1 MCTEEPVGGRKKE
14 KEPQS
19 FVKIPIILIQPLAFV
34 LFDLGDQQNIQG
46 CSFVIVRKMPA
57 LISSRLLLLV
67 GESLFMRR
75 ALATSGSVLLHTSV
89 RCMSQVEPHQG
100 SLSLSSIG
108 LQTEIEDRKRSKI
121 NKVKPLG
128 SPSESLKSKGK
139 SFDINEKK
147 KKAFRVVEKQQ
158 QIESAPFAAKSFSEL
173 GLPHVLI
180 ERLEKEGF
188 TVPTEVQS
196 AAVPTVLNN
205 RDVIIQSYTGSGKT
219 LAYLLPILSVVG
231 PLRGKIPEGG
241 GHGNESEKKLGV
253 EAVIIAPSRE
263 LGMQIVR
270 EFEKVLGMDNKRVVQ
285 QLVGGANRTRQEEAL
300 KKNKPAIVV
309 GTPGRIAELSASGK
323 LRTHGC
329 RYLVLDEVDE
339 LLSFNFREDMHR
351 ILEHVGRRSGA
362 DLNSNSRKAERQLIM
377 VSATVPFSVVRAAR
391 SWGCDPLLVQAK
403 KVVTLETVSP
413 SEPVS
418 LSRSTPSSAMPSQAV
433 VESLPPALKHY
444 YCVTRLQHKV
454 DMLRKCIHALDAKF
468 VIAFMNH
475 TKQLKDV
482 VFKLEARGM
491 KAVELHGDLGKLARS
506 TTLKK
511 FKNGEVRVLVTNELS
526 ARGLDIAECDLVVNL
541 DLPTDSIHYAHR
553 AGRTGRLG
561 RNGTVLTI
569 CEESEVFVVKKMQK
583 QLGIPIASCD
593 FTEGK
598 LLVTEE
604 EKTVSTSER

>member
-1 MCTEEPVGGRKKE
+1 
-14 KEPQS
+14 
-19 FVKIPIILIQPLAFV
+19 
-34 LFDLGDQQNIQG
+34 
-46 CSFVIVRKMPA
+46 MPT
-57 LISSRLLLLV
+57 LISTRFLLLV
-67 GESLFMRR
+67 GESLHLRR
-75 ALATSGSVLLHTSV
+75 ALATSRSVLLHTSV
-89 RCMSQVEPHQG
+89 KCMSQVESTHG
-100 SLSLSSIG
+100 SLTLSSIG
-108 LQTEIEDRKRSKI
+108 FQTKTEAGNRSTS
-121 NKVKPLG
+121 NKVKSFG
-128 SPSESLKSKGK
+128 SPSENLKSKGK
-139 SFDINEKK
+139 PFDINEKK
-147 KKAFRVVEKQQ
+147 KKKAVRVVEKQQ
-158 QIESAPFAAKSFSEL
+158 IEFAPFAAKSFPEL

-196 AAVPTVLNN
+196 AAVPTILNN

-231 PLRGKIPEGG
+231 PLRGKGDDDGDENGK
-241 GHGNESEKKLGV
+241 NLGI
-253 EAVIIAPSRE
+253 EAVIVAPSRE

-270 EFEKVLGMDNKRVVQ
+270 EFEK
-285 QLVGGANRTRQEEAL
+285 EEAL

-351 ILEHVGRRSGA
+351 ILEHVGRKSSA
-362 DLNSNSRKAERQLIM
+362 DPNSNAGKSERQLIM

-403 KVVTLETVSP
+403 KIVPLETVSP

-418 LSRSTPSSAMPSQAV
+418 LSRSSLPNSAVPSQAA

-454 DMLRKCIHALDAKF
+454 DVLRRCIHALDAKF

-526 ARGLDIAECDLVVNL
+526 ARGLDVAECDLVVNL

-569 CEESEVFVVKKMQK
+569 CEEPEVFVVKKLKK
-583 QLGIPIASCD
+583 QLGIPITSCD
-593 FTEGK
+593 FSEGK

-604 EKTVSTSER
+604 EETVSTSSS